1 MISILRWFFGWSEFS
16 LQGSENNFLT
26 HFKDRVWMVRKINKT
41 TTVRCMT
48 KDFKTLEE
56 SSVDFGCLVL
66 KIKDSGFLNFLKKYK
81 FRFGLFVGLLVFLL
95 ANLISSFFVWDVEII
110 GNALVTDEQI
120 FKICDENGLHFGGFI
135 FKINERDIEHK
146 IKEKYSQISWISLN
160 RIAGKYII
168 EVSES
173 KKKPNIVDWHG
184 PCDVISQFDGEIL
197 YIEAYSGLPLV
208 GVGDFVKKGQI
219 LVTGVQAVE
228 GLDNVIYSH
237 SDAKILAK
245 VKQHNEISI
254 KKNSLIEQTTGLQK
268 QDKFLIL
275 FGLKIPLKLN
285 KKSDSLVKSDETFKP
300 LEFLGLRFP
309 ILIDTIT
316 YDVYEKVNLKE
327 DVRNI
332 KRILANKQ
340 KKWEEKELMGNI
352 ILNREYK
359 FEEKDDYVKL
369 NADVLVEQRVDE
381 KAPIN
386 LEIEDYVKNEKKE
399 V

>member
-1 MISILRWFFGWSEFS
+1 ML
-16 LQGSENNFLT
+16 
-26 HFKDRVWMVRKINKT
+26 KT
-41 TTVRCMT
+41 
-48 KDFKTLEE
+48 
-56 SSVDFGCLVL
+56 
-66 KIKDSGFLNFLKKYK
+66 KDSGFLNFLKRYK
-81 FRFGLFVGLLVFLL
+81 FRFGLFVGLLVFILTI
-95 ANLISSFFVWDVEII
+95 LISSFFVWDVEVV

-146 IKEKYSQISWISLN
+146 IKEKYPQISWISLN

-168 EVSES
+168 EISES

-197 YIEAYSGLPLV
+197 YVEAYSGMPLV
-208 GVGDFVKKGQI
+208 DVGDSVQKGQI
-219 LVTGVQAVE
+219 LVTGVQTVE

-237 SDAKILAK
+237 SEAKILAK
-245 VKQHNEISI
+245 VKRYNEISI

-268 QDKFLIL
+268 QDKYIIL

-285 KKSDSLVKSDETFKP
+285 KKSNNLIKSDETFKY
-300 LEFLGLRFP
+300 LEFLSLRFP
-309 ILIDTIT
+309 ILVDTIT
-316 YDVYEKVNLKE
+316 YDVCEKVNLKE

-332 KRILANKQ
+332 RRILANKQ

-359 FEEKDDYVKL
+359 FYEVADEVKL
-369 NADVLVEQRVDE
+369 KACVTVEQRVDE

-386 LEIEDYVKNEKKE
+386 LEMEDYVKNKKNGE
-399 V
+399 